1 MTSTVAY
8 AAVEAGTE
16 IPTREF
22 PIRRADLIRYCGASG
37 DFNIIHWDDRA
48 ATAVG
53 LPGVIAHG
61 MYTMATAIRV
71 VTDWVGDP
79 GAVVDYRVRFS
90 AMVPVPDDAAG
101 TIVTAGGVVEKKLD
115 DGRVV
120 VGLTVRHA
128 GTKVLL
134 AAKATVA
141 LA

>member
-1 MTSTVAY
+1 VTATVAFD
-8 AAVEAGTE
+8 AVDVGTT

-22 PIRRADLIRYCGASG
+22 AIQRSDLIRYCGVSG
-37 DFNIIHWDDRA
+37 DFNIIHWNDRA

-61 MYTMATAIRV
+61 MFTMATAIRI

-79 GAVVDYRVRFS
+79 GAVQDYRVRFS
-90 AMVPVPDDAAG
+90 SMVPVPDDSVGA
-101 TIVTAGGVVEKKLD
+101 TVTAGGVVEKKLHD
-115 DGRVV
+115 NRVV
-120 VGLTVRHA
+120 VGLTVRHGDA
-128 GTKVLL
+128 KVLL